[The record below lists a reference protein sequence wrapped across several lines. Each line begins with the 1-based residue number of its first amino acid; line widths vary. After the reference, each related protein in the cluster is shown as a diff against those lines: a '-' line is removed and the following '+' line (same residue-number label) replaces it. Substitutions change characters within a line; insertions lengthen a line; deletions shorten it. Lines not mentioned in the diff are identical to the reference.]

1 MIVKAAPDA
10 EQLELW
16 CELAFI
22 ALRVVLSVAGRIACK
37 LLPQFI
43 YYPLYLFRLLDSF
56 LDPAGRER
64 EAKAFWQC
72 PPCCKGRV
80 GRHIFSKLRGREESE
95 HGNSDNGWRQ
105 LLLASFLSFFRRLA
119 AKMGLAI
126 ADVECRHAL
135 GFKVLRKGHGVK
147 PYSVERFAFDNF
159 LTVWRLAYMVNGG
172 RDPRFLTRKVLE
184 ARGMYQP
191 LPKKRRYKHGHGGN
205 CLFFFINQKLKGTRG
220 KSTPALRKKIKQ
232 KYWTLSREARAEW
245 LVRWRASRGEA
256 AQAQANTGASI
267 INL

>member
-80 GRHIFSKLRGREESE
+80 GRHIFQSYAGGKRANMVTPIMAGDSYYLLHSC
-95 HGNSDNGWRQ
+95 HSSD
-105 LLLASFLSFFRRLA
+105 
-119 AKMGLAI
+119 
-126 ADVECRHAL
+126 D
-135 GFKVLRKGHGVK
+135 
-147 PYSVERFAFDNF
+147 
-159 LTVWRLAYMVNGG
+159 
-172 RDPRFLTRKVLE
+172 
-184 ARGMYQP
+184 
-191 LPKKRRYKHGHGGN
+191 
-205 CLFFFINQKLKGTRG
+205 
-220 KSTPALRKKIKQ
+220 
-232 KYWTLSREARAEW
+232 
-245 LVRWRASRGEA
+245 
-256 AQAQANTGASI
+256 
-267 INL
+267 